1 MILCRQTEDKII
13 DNKEVGKDR
22 ELYEPGINP
31 GAYLIKSVGIG
42 STTIYVDNIRPFFD
56 SKVEDATSLTF
67 QNKVTLVSQDTKT
80 GAAATAIVSGLG
92 TISSISI
99 SSGGVGYST
108 APTISIGGTAQSVGL
123 GTTAVATAS
132 ITAGVVTSITLSNAG
147 TGYTTA
153 KPPQVLIAPP
163 TSNVETN
170 SVGSFSG
177 DSGIVEIGR
186 AHV

>member
-80 GAAATAIVSGLG
+80 GAAATAIV
-92 TISSISI
+92 
-99 SSGGVGYST
+99 
-108 APTISIGGTAQSVGL
+108 A
-123 GTTAVATAS
+123 
-132 ITAGVVTSITLSNAG
+132 
-147 TGYTTA
+147 YTHCPA
-153 KPPQVLIAPP
+153 CNMA
-163 TSNVETN
+163 
-170 SVGSFSG
+170 
-177 DSGIVEIGR
+177 R
-186 AHV
+186 